1 MASWPRPLTQKRQRI
16 RHLRP
21 TRTRFEASDA
31 RRDFGFRISNFGFSL
46 SVNRNSGL
54 SSIRNRKSA
63 ISISMSIYRRVLAY
77 YRPFWP
83 QTIFGLLLSLCGIG
97 LNLLKPWPLK
107 FIVDQILPS
116 FARGSQTNTFIGFQL
131 FAGHLRI
138 PTSPILSVHG
148 LIAALCLALIAIQ
161 LVWGAINWITS
172 YLFVKIGL
180 QALLK
185 LRTDLYAYLQSLSL
199 KYHDA
204 RRSSDSSFRVA
215 YDSQSIQTIYNKGFT
230 NIFGSII
237 TLVGTFVIMVRLDW
251 QLTLL
256 SLAIVPL
263 IVGAIYFF
271 AHRIRRE
278 STFIQE
284 QESAMLAQAQEGLSS
299 IRMVHAFGREEFEI
313 LQFHQQAS
321 QSLEANL
328 RLTLTN
334 VNSALVISTLMVIG
348 TAAMYYVGTLH
359 VLAGTLTLGS
369 LLVFSAYLL
378 MLYQPL
384 ESLTYT
390 AWAMEGATAGARRC
404 FEVLDGQDDVV
415 DSPKAI
421 AISSA
426 RGLIEFQNVSFAY
439 AQDRRVLHNLHLT
452 ISPNQIVALVGG
464 TGAGKST
471 LLSLVPRFYDPT
483 SGSVMLDGC
492 DLREITKK
500 SLRAQIA
507 IVLQDTLLF
516 STSVRENIAYGR
528 PDATEEEIVDAARR
542 AQADEF
548 ILQMPNGYQSA
559 VGERGGH
566 LSVGQRQR
574 LGIARAFLKNAP
586 VLLLDEPTSA
596 LDPATESAIME
607 TIKELMRGR
616 TTLIATHRL
625 ATVHNVDQIV
635 VLDRGRVV
643 EQGRGSELVARGGVY
658 AKLYTSGKFA
668 T

>member
-1 MASWPRPLTQKRQRI
+1 
-16 RHLRP
+16 
-21 TRTRFEASDA
+21 
-31 RRDFGFRISNFGFSL
+31 
-46 SVNRNSGL
+46 
-54 SSIRNRKSA
+54 
-63 ISISMSIYRRVLAY
+63 MSIYRRVLKY
-77 YRPFWP
+77 YRPFLP
-83 QTIFGLLLSLCGIG
+83 QTLLGLVLSLVGIG
-97 LNLLKPWPLK
+97 LNLLKPWPFK
-107 FIVDQILPS
+107 ITVDNFLR
-116 FARGSQTNTFIGFQL
+116 AGSAIRPDWRTWVAL
-131 FAGHLRI
+131 
-138 PTSPILSVHG
+138 
-148 LIAALCLALIAIQ
+148 LCLALVAIQ
-161 LVWGAINWITS
+161 LLWGIMNWITN

-185 LRTDLYAYLQSLSL
+185 LRTDLYSYLQSLSL

-204 RRSSDSSFRVA
+204 RRSTDSSFRVA

-230 NIFGSII
+230 NIFGSAV
-237 TLVGTFVIMVRLDW
+237 TLIGTFVIMVQLDW

-263 IVGAIYFF
+263 IVVAIYIF

-278 STFIQE
+278 STSIQE
-284 QESAMLAQAQEGLSS
+284 HESAVLTQAQEGLSS
-299 IRMVHAFGREEFEI
+299 IRMVHAFGREEFEVG
-313 LQFHQQAS
+313 QFHQQAR

-384 ESLTYT
+384 EALTYT
-390 AWAMEGATAGARRC
+390 TWAMEGATAGAKRC
-404 FEVLDGQDDVV
+404 FEILDRQDDVV
-415 DSPKAI
+415 DSPSAVAIPSAKGAI
-421 AISSA
+421 A
-426 RGLIEFQNVSFAY
+426 FQSVSFGY
-439 AQDRRVLHNLHLT
+439 AQDRHVLRDVDLR
-452 ISPNQIVALVGG
+452 IAPNQIVGLVGG

-471 LLSLVPRFYDPT
+471 LLSLVPRFYDPNK
-483 SGSVMLDGC
+483 GSITLDGRN
-492 DLREITKK
+492 LREITKK
-500 SLRAQIA
+500 TLRTQIA

-516 STSVRENIAYGR
+516 STTVRENIAYGR
-528 PDATEEEIVDAARR
+528 PEATEEEIVDAARR

-548 ILQMPNGYQSA
+548 IRQLPNGYASL

-574 LGIARAFLKNAP
+574 IGIARAFLKDAP

-596 LDPATESAIME
+596 LDPTTESAIMD
-607 TIKELMRGR
+607 TIKDLMRGR

-625 ATVHNVDQIV
+625 ATIHGLDQII
-635 VLDRGRVV
+635 VLEQGRIV
-643 EQGRGSELVARGGVY
+643 EQGRGPELIARCGVY
-658 AKLYTSGKFA
+658 AKLYSSGKFPG
-668 T
+668 

>member
-1 MASWPRPLTQKRQRI
+1 
-16 RHLRP
+16 
-21 TRTRFEASDA
+21 
-31 RRDFGFRISNFGFSL
+31 
-46 SVNRNSGL
+46 
-54 SSIRNRKSA
+54 
-63 ISISMSIYRRVLAY
+63 MSIYRRVLAY
-77 YRPFWP
+77 YRPFSA
-83 QTIFGLLLSLCGIG
+83 QTALGLILSLAASG
-97 LNLLKPWPLK
+97 LSLLKPWPFK
-107 FIVDQILPS
+107 IIVDDVLQRNPH
-116 FARGSQTNTFIGFQL
+116 ARFGNSPDL
-131 FAGHLRI
+131 I
-138 PTSPILSVHG
+138 PL
-148 LIAALCLALIAIQ
+148 LCLALVVIQ
-161 LVWGAINWITS
+161 ILWGLLNLASN

-237 TLVGTFVIMVRLDW
+237 TLIAAFLVMVRIDW

-256 SLAIVPL
+256 SLAVVPAIVA
-263 IVGAIYFF
+263 AIYFF
-271 AHRIRRE
+271 ASRIRRD
-278 STFIQE
+278 STSIQE
-284 QESAMLAQAQEGLSS
+284 QESALLAQAQEGLSAV
-299 IRMVHAFGREEFEI
+299 RMVHAFGREEWEVR
-313 LQFHQQAS
+313 QFHLQAQ
-321 QSLEANL
+321 QSLHANL

-334 VNSALVISTLMVIG
+334 VNSALVISTLMVLG

-359 VLAGTLTLGS
+359 VLAGTLTLGT

-384 ESLTYT
+384 ESITYT

-404 FEVLDGQDDVV
+404 FEVLDREDDVA
-415 DSPKAI
+415 DSPNAVAVESAKGAI
-421 AISSA
+421 
-426 RGLIEFQNVSFAY
+426 GFQNVSFSY
-439 AQDRRVLHNLHLT
+439 ALTAASPSGGGQGRPVLQDVDLR
-452 ISPNQIVALVGG
+452 IEPNQMIAIVGG

-483 SGSVMLDGC
+483 SGSVTLDGRNV
-492 DLREITKK
+492 REIKKK
-500 SLRAQIA
+500 SLRAQIG

-516 STSVRENIAYGR
+516 STTIRENIAYGR
-528 PDATEEEIVDAARR
+528 PDATDDEIIDAAKR

-548 ILQMPNGYQSA
+548 IRQLPNGYA
-559 VGERGGH
+559 NTVGERGGQ

-574 LGIARAFLKNAP
+574 IGIARAFLKNAP

-596 LDPATESAIME
+596 LDPTTESAIME

-625 ATVHNVDQIV
+625 ATIHDVDRIV
-635 VLDRGRVV
+635 VVERGRVV
-643 EQGRGSELVARGGVY
+643 EQGTGAELLARGGVY
-658 AKLYTSGKFA
+658 AKLFASGKFP

>member
-1 MASWPRPLTQKRQRI
+1 
-16 RHLRP
+16 
-21 TRTRFEASDA
+21 
-31 RRDFGFRISNFGFSL
+31 
-46 SVNRNSGL
+46 
-54 SSIRNRKSA
+54 
-63 ISISMSIYRRVLAY
+63 MSIYRRVLRY
-77 YRPFWP
+77 YRPFLP
-83 QTIFGLLLSLCGIG
+83 QTIFGLLLTVAGIG
-97 LNLLKPWPLK
+97 LNLLKPWPFK
-107 FIVDQILPS
+107 IIVDDFLRVNS
-116 FARGSQTNTFIGFQL
+116 TARSDGRTW
-131 FAGHLRI
+131 I
-138 PTSPILSVHG
+138 PL
-148 LIAALCLALIAIQ
+148 LCLALVAIQ
-161 LVWGAINWITS
+161 LLWGIINWITN

-185 LRTDLYAYLQSLSL
+185 LRTDLYSYLQSLSL

-230 NIFGSII
+230 NIFGSTI
-237 TLVGTFVIMVRLDW
+237 TLAGTFVIMVRLDW

-263 IVGAIYFF
+263 IVAAIYFF

-299 IRMVHAFGREEFEI
+299 IRMVHAFGREEFEVR
-313 LQFHQQAS
+313 QFHRQAR
-321 QSLEANL
+321 QSLQANL

-390 AWAMEGATAGARRC
+390 AWAMEGATAGAKRC
-404 FEVLDGQDDVV
+404 FEVLDRQDDVV

-421 AISSA
+421 AILSA
-426 RGLIEFQNVSFAY
+426 RGSIEFQNVSFAY
-439 AQDRRVLHNLHLT
+439 AQDRDVLHNLDLT

-483 SGSVMLDGC
+483 SGSVTLDGC
-492 DLREITKK
+492 DLREITKR

-548 ILQMPNGYQSA
+548 IRQMPNGYQSA

-596 LDPATESAIME
+596 LDPTTESAIME

-625 ATVHNVDQIV
+625 ATVHNVDQII
-635 VLDRGRVV
+635 VLEHGRIV

-658 AKLYTSGKFA
+658 AKLYASGHYPS
-668 T
+668 

>member
-1 MASWPRPLTQKRQRI
+1 
-16 RHLRP
+16 
-21 TRTRFEASDA
+21 
-31 RRDFGFRISNFGFSL
+31 
-46 SVNRNSGL
+46 
-54 SSIRNRKSA
+54 
-63 ISISMSIYRRVLAY
+63 MSIYRRVLRY
-77 YRPFWP
+77 YRPFLS
-83 QTIFGLLLSLCGIG
+83 QTIFGLLLTVAGIG
-97 LNLLKPWPLK
+97 LNLLKPWPFK
-107 FIVDQILPS
+107 IIVDDFLRVNS
-116 FARGSQTNTFIGFQL
+116 TARSNGRTW
-131 FAGHLRI
+131 I
-138 PTSPILSVHG
+138 PL
-148 LIAALCLALIAIQ
+148 LCLALVAIQ
-161 LVWGAINWITS
+161 LLWGIINWITN

-185 LRTDLYAYLQSLSL
+185 LRTDLYSYLQSLSL

-230 NIFGSII
+230 NIFGSTI
-237 TLVGTFVIMVRLDW
+237 TLAGTFVIMVRLDW

-263 IVGAIYFF
+263 IVAAIYFF

-284 QESAMLAQAQEGLSS
+284 RESAMLAQAQEGLSS
-299 IRMVHAFGREEFEI
+299 IRMVHAFGREEFEVR
-313 LQFHQQAS
+313 QFHRQAR
-321 QSLEANL
+321 QSLQANL

-390 AWAMEGATAGARRC
+390 AWAMEGATAGAKRC
-404 FEVLDGQDDVV
+404 FEVLDRQDDVV

-421 AISSA
+421 AILSA
-426 RGLIEFQNVSFAY
+426 RGSIEFQNVSFAY
-439 AQDRRVLHNLHLT
+439 AQDRDVLHNLDLT

-483 SGSVMLDGC
+483 SGSVTLDGC

-516 STSVRENIAYGR
+516 STSVRENIAYGQ
-528 PDATEEEIVDAARR
+528 PDATEEEIADAARR

-548 ILQMPNGYQSA
+548 IRQMPNGYQSA

-596 LDPATESAIME
+596 LDPTTESAIME

-625 ATVHNVDQIV
+625 ATVHNVDQII
-635 VLDRGRVV
+635 VLEHGHIV

-658 AKLYTSGKFA
+658 AKLYASGHYPS
-668 T
+668 

>member
-1 MASWPRPLTQKRQRI
+1 
-16 RHLRP
+16 
-21 TRTRFEASDA
+21 
-31 RRDFGFRISNFGFSL
+31 
-46 SVNRNSGL
+46 
-54 SSIRNRKSA
+54 
-63 ISISMSIYRRVLAY
+63 MSIYRRVLRY
-77 YRPFWP
+77 YRPFLG
-83 QTIFGLLLSLCGIG
+83 QTIFGLSLALLGIG
-97 LNLLKPWPLK
+97 LNLLKPWPFK
-107 FIVDQILPS
+107 IIVDDFLRAGSAMRPDWRFWIL
-116 FARGSQTNTFIGFQL
+116 L
-131 FAGHLRI
+131 
-138 PTSPILSVHG
+138 
-148 LIAALCLALIAIQ
+148 LCLALIGIQ
-161 LVWGAINWITS
+161 VLWGIINWITN

-185 LRTDLYAYLQSLSL
+185 LRTDLYSYLQSLSL

-230 NIFGSII
+230 NIFGSVI
-237 TLVGTFVIMVRLDW
+237 TLIGTFVIMLQLDW
-251 QLTLL
+251 QLTLV
-256 SLAIVPL
+256 SLGIVPL
-263 IVGAIYFF
+263 VVGAIYLF

-278 STFIQE
+278 STSIQE
-284 QESAMLAQAQEGLSS
+284 QESAVLAQAQEGLSS
-299 IRMVHAFGREEFEI
+299 IRMVHAFGREEFEVR
-313 LQFHQQAS
+313 QFEQQAA
-321 QSLEANL
+321 QSLQANL

-334 VNSALVISTLMVIG
+334 VNSALVISTLMVVG
-348 TAAMYYVGTLH
+348 TAVMYYIGTLH
-359 VLAGTLTLGS
+359 VLGGTLTLGS

-390 AWAMEGATAGARRC
+390 TWAMEGATAGAKRC
-404 FEVLDGQDDVV
+404 FEILDRQHDVV
-415 DSPKAI
+415 DFPGAI

-426 RGLIEFQNVSFAY
+426 KGAIAFQTVSFGY
-439 AQDRRVLHNLHLT
+439 APDRCVLRDIDLQ
-452 ISPNQIVALVGG
+452 IEPNQIVGLAGG

-483 SGSVMLDGC
+483 TGSIMLDGR
-492 DLREITKK
+492 DIRQITKK

-516 STSVRENIAYGR
+516 STTVRENIAYGR
-528 PDATEEEIVDAARR
+528 PDATEEEITEAACR

-548 ILQMPNGYQSA
+548 IRQMPQGYDSP

-586 VLLLDEPTSA
+586 ILLLDEPTSA

-625 ATVHNVDQIV
+625 ATIHNLDQII
-635 VLDRGRVV
+635 VLEHGRIV
-643 EQGRGSELVARGGVY
+643 EQGRGPELVARGGLY
-658 AKLYTSGKFA
+658 AKLYTSGHFPS
-668 T
+668 

>member
-1 MASWPRPLTQKRQRI
+1 
-16 RHLRP
+16 
-21 TRTRFEASDA
+21 
-31 RRDFGFRISNFGFSL
+31 
-46 SVNRNSGL
+46 
-54 SSIRNRKSA
+54 
-63 ISISMSIYRRVLAY
+63 MSIYRRVLKY
-77 YRPFWP
+77 YRPFLP
-83 QTIFGLLLSLCGIG
+83 HTLLGLVLSLVGIG
-97 LNLLKPWPLK
+97 LNLLKPWPFK
-107 FIVDQILPS
+107 IIVDNFL
-116 FARGSQTNTFIGFQL
+116 RTGSAIRADWRTGVAL
-131 FAGHLRI
+131 
-138 PTSPILSVHG
+138 
-148 LIAALCLALIAIQ
+148 LCLALVAIQ
-161 LVWGAINWITS
+161 LLWGIMNWMTN

-180 QALLK
+180 QALLN
-185 LRTDLYAYLQSLSL
+185 LRTDIYSHLQRLSL

-204 RRSSDSSFRVA
+204 RRSTDSSFRVA

-230 NIFGSII
+230 NIFGSIL
-237 TLVGTFVIMVRLDW
+237 TLIGTFIIMVRLDW

-263 IVGAIYFF
+263 IVGAIYIF

-278 STFIQE
+278 STSIQE
-284 QESAMLAQAQEGLSS
+284 QESAVLTQAQEGLSS

-313 LQFHQQAS
+313 SQFHQQAR
-321 QSLEANL
+321 QSLQANL

-348 TAAMYYVGTLH
+348 TAAMYYVGTWH

-390 AWAMEGATAGARRC
+390 TWAMEGATAGAKRC
-404 FEVLDGQDDVV
+404 FEVLDRQDDVI
-415 DSPKAI
+415 DSPDAVAISLAQGAI
-421 AISSA
+421 AFRS
-426 RGLIEFQNVSFAY
+426 VSFGY
-439 AQDRRVLHNLHLT
+439 AQDRHVLRDINLQ
-452 ISPNQIVALVGG
+452 IDPNQIAGLVGG

-471 LLSLVPRFYDPT
+471 LLSLVPRFYDPNK
-483 SGSVMLDGC
+483 GSITLDGRN
-492 DLREITKK
+492 LRAITKK
-500 SLRAQIA
+500 TLRTQIA

-528 PDATEEEIVDAARR
+528 PEATEEEIVDAARR

-548 ILQMPNGYQSA
+548 IRQLPNGYASL

-574 LGIARAFLKNAP
+574 IGIARAFLKNAP

-625 ATVHNVDQIV
+625 ATIHSLNQII
-635 VLDRGRVV
+635 VLEQGRIV
-643 EQGRGSELVARGGVY
+643 EQGRGPELIAHGGVY
-658 AKLYTSGKFA
+658 AKLYSSGKFQG
-668 T
+668 